1 MENARKALHTLAYRI
16 FKNIATAVP
25 IPANPA
31 PIPRVGSP
39 QAVSFQSFF
48 VIVLVYI
55 LVIFF
60 YIIVYAHIVGTDA
73 HIVGTDAH
81 IMGT

>member
-31 PIPRVGSP
+31 PIPCAGSP

-60 YIIVYAHIVGTDA
+60 LLYMLISWARMPILLAP
-73 HIVGTDAH
+73 DAH